1 MPVAAQQRWAR
12 RTGCAALAWL
22 AAAAFWTAGVQPA
35 GAAEAAQEAPLDVET
50 ILANP
55 LDAEDYRRGKRCIAS
70 RGYRRI
76 EVLDE
81 RNLLFVGRKRTW
93 LNRLRGRCPGLR
105 EDMVIVMDVHGMRVC
120 QLDDFRARR
129 PGAFGAPTPIC
140 VLGEFEEI
148 DEAQM
153 QGLLD
158 STAAAQRSGAPA
170 PDEEG

>member
-1 MPVAAQQRWAR
+1 MAAQQRWAR
-12 RTGCAALAWL
+12 RIWRAALAWL
-22 AAAAFWTAGVQPA
+22 AWVVFWAAGVQQA
-35 GAAEAAQEAPLDVET
+35 GAAEAAQEVPLDVET

-55 LDAEDYRRGKRCIAS
+55 LDAEDYRLGKRCIPS

-81 RNLLFVGRKRTW
+81 RNLLFVGRKRAW

-105 EDMVIVMDVHGMRVC
+105 EDMVIFMDVHGMRVC

-158 STAAAQRSGAPA
+158 SISAAQRSGAPV

>member
-1 MPVAAQQRWAR
+1 MPVAAQGR
-12 RTGCAALAWL
+12 RAPRVGRRALAWL
-22 AAAAFWTAGVQPA
+22 ASALFWGAGVQPA
-35 GAAEAAQEAPLDVET
+35 AAAEEAPLDVET

-55 LDAEDYRRGKRCIAS
+55 LDAEDYRRGKRCIPA

-93 LNRLRGRCPGLR
+93 LNRLRGRCLGLR
-105 EDMVIVMDVHGMRVC
+105 EDMVIYLDVQGMRVC

-129 PGAFGAPTPIC
+129 SGAFGAPTPMC

-153 QGLLD
+153 QGLRD
-158 STAAAQRSGAPA
+158 AVAAAQRSTKREADAG
-170 PDEEG
+170 G